1 MSEIR
6 LPFSALIPFFPPMRL
21 TRDADEDRDFQESLR
36 EHGIRRPLLVR
47 PHPIHEGKFEVVD
60 GNRRLAHGQVVGLE
74 DASCE
79 VREMS
84 DEEAFTVALVL
95 NVQRSNVPS
104 IGIGNWLQLM
114 QMKFGYSQEKLAE
127 KVGKSQ
133 SWVSRHLKLVKSEIE
148 ETNSYEKRGDI
159 PGEIM
164 SRGII
169 FESER
174 QMRALRSAPEDV
186 RRSILEGA
194 SETGE
199 LPSGREIERRATA
212 EMSAGEVLEI
222 YSPNRYD
229 EEFVEHQLQKLS
241 GVTLTEAKEI
251 LWNFGNRRI
260 KPRGKRD
267 TVDRNDAAVRVFQQL
282 TRYYPTNLID
292 IVGKHTRSTNLETL
306 IRYCRMLTQRMFE
319 IAPEDLKQS
328 ALQDFI

>member
-21 TRDADEDRDFQESLR
+21 MGDADEDRDFQESLR

-74 DASCE
+74 DAPCE
-79 VREMS
+79 IREMS
-84 DEEAFTVALVL
+84 DEEAFTVGLVL

-104 IGIGNWLQLM
+104 VGIGNWLQLM

-148 ETNSYEKRGDI
+148 ETASYEERGEI

-174 QMRALRSAPEDV
+174 QARALRSAPEDV
-186 RRSILEGA
+186 RRSILEGVG
-194 SETGE
+194 ETGE
-199 LPSGREIERRATA
+199 LPSGREIERKATA
-212 EMSAGEVLEI
+212 EMSAVEVLEI

-251 LWNFGNRRI
+251 LWNFGNRCI
-260 KPRGKRD
+260 KPRAKRD
-267 TVDRNDAAVRVFQQL
+267 TVDGNDATVHVFQQL
-282 TRYYPTNLID
+282 ARYYPTNLID
-292 IVGKHTRSTNLETL
+292 IVAEHTRSTNLETL
-306 IRYCRMLTQRMFE
+306 IRYCRMLTQRVLE

-328 ALQDFI
+328 ALRDFI

>member
-47 PHPIHEGKFEVVD
+47 PHPTHEGKFEVVD
-60 GNRRLAHGQVVGLE
+60 GNRRLAHGKIVGLE
-74 DASCE
+74 EAPCE
-79 VREMS
+79 IREMS

-133 SWVSRHLKLVKSEIE
+133 SWVSRHLKLVKSQIE
-148 ETNSYEKRGDI
+148 EMTSYEKRGDTL
-159 PGEIM
+159 GEIM

-169 FESER
+169 LESER
-174 QMRALRSAPEDV
+174 QVRALRSAPEDV
-186 RRSILEGA
+186 RRNILEGA

-199 LPSGREIERRATA
+199 LPSGREIERRVRA
-212 EMSAGEVLEI
+212 EMSADEVLEI
-222 YSPNRYD
+222 YSPDRYE

-241 GVTLTEAKEI
+241 GVTLTEAKETI
-251 LWNFGNRRI
+251 WNFRNQRT
-260 KPRGKRD
+260 KPRKRRD
-267 TVDRNDAAVRVFQQL
+267 TVDGDDAAVQVFQQL
-282 TRYYPTNLID
+282 ARYYPTNLID
-292 IVGKHTRSTNLETL
+292 IVGEHTRSTNLETL
-306 IRYCRMLTQRMFE
+306 IGYCRMLTQRMFE
-319 IAPEDLKQS
+319 VASEDLKQS
-328 ALQDFI
+328 VLRDFI

>member
-1 MSEIR
+1 
-6 LPFSALIPFFPPMRL
+6 
-21 TRDADEDRDFQESLR
+21 
-36 EHGIRRPLLVR
+36 
-47 PHPIHEGKFEVVD
+47 
-60 GNRRLAHGQVVGLE
+60 
-74 DASCE
+74 
-79 VREMS
+79 
-84 DEEAFTVALVL
+84 
-95 NVQRSNVPS
+95 
-104 IGIGNWLQLM
+104 
-114 QMKFGYSQEKLAE
+114 
-127 KVGKSQ
+127 
-133 SWVSRHLKLVKSEIE
+133 
-148 ETNSYEKRGDI
+148 
-159 PGEIM
+159 M

-174 QMRALRSAPEDV
+174 QVRALRSAPEDV

-212 EMSAGEVLEI
+212 EMSTGEVLEI

-251 LWNFGNRRI
+251 LWNFGNRRT

-282 TRYYPTNLID
+282 TRYYPTNLMD

-319 IAPEDLKQS
+319 IAPEELKQS

>member
-1 MSEIR
+1 
-6 LPFSALIPFFPPMRL
+6 MRL

-74 DASCE
+74 DAPCE
-79 VREMS
+79 IREMS

-104 IGIGNWLQLM
+104 VGIGNWLQLM
-114 QMKFGYSQEKLAE
+114 QLKFGYSQEKLAE

-133 SWVSRHLKLVKSEIE
+133 SWVSRHLKLVESEIE
-148 ETNSYEKRGDI
+148 ETASYEKRGDI

-194 SETGE
+194 SERGK
-199 LPSGREIERRATA
+199 LPSGREIERKAKA

-222 YSPNRYD
+222 YPPNRYD

-251 LWNFGNRRI
+251 IWNHGNQRA
-260 KPRGKRD
+260 KPRGKKD
-267 TVDRNDAAVRVFQQL
+267 TVDRNDATVRVFQQL
-282 TRYYPTNLID
+282 ARYYPTNLID
-292 IVGKHTRSTNLETL
+292 IVGEHTRSTNLETL

>member
-1 MSEIR
+1 
-6 LPFSALIPFFPPMRL
+6 
-21 TRDADEDRDFQESLR
+21 
-36 EHGIRRPLLVR
+36 
-47 PHPIHEGKFEVVD
+47 VD
-60 GNRRLAHGQVVGLE
+60 GNRRLAHGKVVGLE
-74 DASCE
+74 DAPCE
-79 VREMS
+79 IREMS

-104 IGIGNWLQLM
+104 VGIGNWLQLM
-114 QMKFGYSQEKLAE
+114 QMKFGYSQGKLAE

-133 SWVSRHLKLVKSEIE
+133 SWVSRHLKLVESKIE
-148 ETNSYEKRGDI
+148 EMNSYEKRGDI

-174 QMRALRSAPEDV
+174 QARALRSAPEDV

-199 LPSGREIERRATA
+199 LPSGREIERKARA
-212 EMSAGEVLEI
+212 EMSTGEVLEL
-222 YSPNRYD
+222 YPPNRYD
-229 EEFVEHQLQKLS
+229 EGFVEHQLQTLS
-241 GVTLTEAKEI
+241 GVTLTEAKDI
-251 LWNFGNRRI
+251 LWNFENRRT
-260 KPRGKRD
+260 KPRGKKD
-267 TVDRNDAAVRVFQQL
+267 TVDRNDATVRVFQQL

-292 IVGKHTRSTNLETL
+292 VVAEHTSSTNLETL

-328 ALQDFI
+328 ALREFI

>member
-1 MSEIR
+1 
-6 LPFSALIPFFPPMRL
+6 MRL
-21 TRDADEDRDFQESLR
+21 TRDADEDQDFQESLR

-47 PHPIHEGKFEVVD
+47 PHPIHEGKFEVID

-74 DASCE
+74 DAPCE
-79 VREMS
+79 IREMS

-104 IGIGNWLQLM
+104 VGIGNWLQLM
-114 QMKFGYSQEKLAE
+114 QMKFGYSQKKLAE

-133 SWVSRHLKLVKSEIE
+133 SWISRHLKLVKSEIE
-148 ETNSYEKRGDI
+148 ETASYEKGGEI
-159 PGEIM
+159 PGVIM
-164 SRGII
+164 SRGINI
-169 FESER
+169 ESER
-174 QMRALRSAPEDV
+174 QARALRSAPEDV

-212 EMSAGEVLEI
+212 EMSAGEVLEL
-222 YSPNRYD
+222 YSPKRYD

-251 LWNFGNRRI
+251 LWNFENRRI
-260 KPRGKRD
+260 KPRAKRD
-267 TVDRNDAAVRVFQQL
+267 TVDGNDATVHVFQQL
-282 TRYYPTNLID
+282 ARYYPTNLID
-292 IVGKHTRSTNLETL
+292 IVGEHTRSTNMETL

-328 ALQDFI
+328 ALRDFI